1 MIFKLL
7 SYQRSLSLFPYSLYS
22 AQAAP
27 FVSCSFLIS
36 LSDMCLAIAGSR
48 KSTLLLTSLFVNCF
62 TLRMRRLLNRVYK
75 LLQMLYVLRIQLQII
90 VVFSPLIQ
98 RGSYFSFKDRT
109 FTPHETNSQHQL
121 MFLANT
127 CKPRIKNKT
136 TL

>member
-27 FVSCSFLIS
+27 FVLCSFLIS
-36 LSDMCLAIAGSR
+36 LSDMCLAFAGSL
-48 KSTLLLTSLFVNCF
+48 KSTLLLTSLFV
-62 TLRMRRLLNRVYK
+62 K
-75 LLQMLYVLRIQLQII
+75 LFHFENEATSQPPIQTSLDALCIKDI
-90 VVFSPLIQ
+90 ALDHSSF
-98 RGSYFSFKDRT
+98 FSFDPKT
-109 FTPHETNSQHQL
+109 FIFFFQRSNIYSHETNSQHQL

-127 CKPRIKNKT
+127 CQPRIKNKT